1 MKTCATPKCKSA
13 ALVRGSDLCL
23 QCYSAKRDQEKGTKA
38 KRFMGHEEDNIQAE
52 FFFKAAILFPKLDK
66 LLYHACNEGK
76 RDPKRAKRIGI
87 KSGVADVHLAIAN
100 HQYHSLYI
108 EFKAGKNTQT
118 DEQIAFQKQV
128 EAAGNKYVVCYLAAE
143 AIQIL
148 KEYLKTSSYK

>member
-1 MKTCATPKCKSA
+1 MKCKCGNN
-13 ALVRGSDLCL
+13 ALRGKDVCL
-23 QCYSAKRDQEKGTKA
+23 ACFAKQDADRQRSKPK
-38 KRFMGHEEDNIQAE
+38 HIEDDIQAE
-52 FFFKAAILFPKLDK
+52 FFFNASILFPKLDK

-118 DEQIAFQKQV
+118 DEQIEFQKQV

-143 AIQIL
+143 AIEIL
-148 KEYLKTSSYK
+148 KEYLKTGSYK

>member
-1 MKTCATPKCKSA
+1 MKCKCGNNT
-13 ALVRGSDLCL
+13 LRGKDVCL
-23 QCYSAKRDQEKGTKA
+23 ACFAKQDADRQRSKPK
-38 KRFMGHEEDNIQAE
+38 HIEDDIQAE
-52 FFFKAAILFPKLDK
+52 FFFNSSILFPKLDK

-118 DEQIAFQKQV
+118 DEQIEFQKQV

-143 AIQIL
+143 AIEIL
-148 KEYLKTSSYK
+148 KEYLKTGSYK